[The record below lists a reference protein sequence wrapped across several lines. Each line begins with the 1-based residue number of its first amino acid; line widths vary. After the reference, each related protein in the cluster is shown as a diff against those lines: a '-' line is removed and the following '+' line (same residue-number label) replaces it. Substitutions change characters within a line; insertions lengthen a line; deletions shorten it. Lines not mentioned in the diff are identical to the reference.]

1 MLKFTLKWYLKYGK
15 YDSAIKQKVKKSIK
29 HAKNVVIKKEDGI
42 AMGSPLG
49 PVIVGIFIDESE
61 KKFTTNVISVY
72 DKSERYV
79 DDSPKC

>member
-15 YDSAIKQKVKKSIK
+15 YDSAIEQKVQKSIK
-29 HAKNVVIKKEDGI
+29 HVNNVEIKKEDRI

-49 PVIVGIFIDESE
+49 PVIAGIFMDESE

-72 DKSERYV
+72 DKLERYV
-79 DDSPKC
+79 GGSPKC